1 MKDMIKE
8 VCGNVAGCIL
18 PKVKH
23 DLASGGKEPRGTIE
37 KLISYSLIKKAAR
50 TGDEG
55 DLRKHLAQYWKGDAG
70 DSFYET
76 FGDRFEGSFLG
87 EHYSLVEALD
97 AEIRD
102 SEGKYDQLIEIGCG
116 DGRVLNH
123 LSEKFGGL
131 VKFTGLDIN
140 AGIVEK
146 NREVY
151 DSGKLSFESGDASI
165 LVREKAN
172 KGTILF
178 SYGGVMEYFLES
190 ELVEMFRHLKTQ
202 SPSLVAL
209 VEPLYDS
216 FDPDTE
222 TKSRSSGQ
230 EYSFS
235 HNHRHLLESCG
246 FEIKYRQLLESD
258 FRWMMI
264 VAEG

>member
-1 MKDMIKE
+1 MKEMIKE
-8 VCGNVAGCIL
+8 VCGNVAGCLL
-18 PKVKH
+18 PGAKRA
-23 DLASGGKEPRGTIE
+23 LASGGKEPRGAME

-50 TGDEG
+50 RGDEV
-55 DLRKHLAQYWKGDAG
+55 DLRKHLTQYWKGDAG

-76 FGDRFEGSFLG
+76 FGDRFETSFLG

-102 SEGKYDQLIEIGCG
+102 SEGKYHQLIEIGCG
-116 DGRVLNH
+116 DGRVINH
-123 LSEKFGGL
+123 LSEKFSDL
-131 VKFTGLDIN
+131 DEFIGLDIN
-140 AGIVEK
+140 AGIVKK
-146 NREVY
+146 NRQVY
-151 DSGKLSFESGDASI
+151 DVETLSFESGDASVLI
-165 LVREKAN
+165 KQKA
-172 KGTILF
+172 KRGTVLL
-178 SYGGVMEYFLES
+178 SYGGVMEYFLEA
-190 ELVEMFRHLKTQ
+190 ELVEMFRYLKEQ

-209 VEPLYDS
+209 VEPLYDG

-222 TKSRSSGQ
+222 MKSRSSGQ